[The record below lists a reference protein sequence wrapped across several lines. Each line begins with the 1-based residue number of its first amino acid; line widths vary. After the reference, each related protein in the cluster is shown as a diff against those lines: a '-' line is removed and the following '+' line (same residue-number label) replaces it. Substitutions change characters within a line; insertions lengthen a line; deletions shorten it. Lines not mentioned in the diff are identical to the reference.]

1 VSREGDA
8 IVHTTVASIPAG
20 GAATTKSGL
29 RHVFRA
35 EGADRLIV
43 QSTMRVPN
51 QTEPVNVATVYRRMT
66 DAPPSPPALPP
77 VTPAPATLG
86 DLTWLGG
93 SWAGTLGT
101 AAIEERWTPAEGGA
115 MLAVSRTV
123 RNTAVAEFEFLC
135 VAERAGSLVYSAMP
149 NGRAPATDFM
159 LTAIDGT
166 GATFENPAHDFPK
179 KIRYALQSDGTLQA
193 TISGAPGQRTL
204 TYTFSRR

>member
-1 VSREGDA
+1 
-8 IVHTTVASIPAG
+8 
-20 GAATTKSGL
+20 
-29 RHVFRA
+29 
-35 EGADRLIV
+35 
-43 QSTMRVPN
+43 
-51 QTEPVNVATVYRRMT
+51 
-66 DAPPSPPALPP
+66 
-77 VTPAPATLG
+77 
-86 DLTWLGG
+86 
-93 SWAGTLGT
+93 
-101 AAIEERWTPAEGGA
+101 
-115 MLAVSRTV
+115 
-123 RNTAVAEFEFLC
+123 